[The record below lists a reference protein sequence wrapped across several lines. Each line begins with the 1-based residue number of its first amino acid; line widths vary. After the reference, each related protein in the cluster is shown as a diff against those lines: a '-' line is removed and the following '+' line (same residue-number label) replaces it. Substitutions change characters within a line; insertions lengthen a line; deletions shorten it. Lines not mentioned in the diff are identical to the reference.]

1 MGGVL
6 EFLGMVRN
14 ATWIYLCVMFLAAA
28 FFLVRERKRHETPA
42 ETPAEVHEESRERGA
57 A

>member
-1 MGGVL
+1 
-6 EFLGMVRN
+6 MVRD
-14 ATWIYLCVMFLAAA
+14 AAWIYLCVVFLVAA
-28 FFLVRERKRHETPA
+28 FFLVRDRKRQETSAETLA